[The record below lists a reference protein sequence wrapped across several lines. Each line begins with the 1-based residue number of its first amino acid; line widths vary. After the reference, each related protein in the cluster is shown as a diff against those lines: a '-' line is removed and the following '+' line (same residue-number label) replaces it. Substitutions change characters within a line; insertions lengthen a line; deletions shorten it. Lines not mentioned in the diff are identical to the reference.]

1 MPGPREPGAP
11 RFRRRA
17 AAAPLQRAAAA
28 TTPAPSPQGRGERA
42 DGRRIPGA
50 RSCGRRERRLRRA
63 LPELSRETKGRETPP
78 PWGSSS
84 ARSPR
89 PPRGHRPPPPARCA
103 AGCCT
108 TASTPRAQRSATAA
122 AGRRRTRCCSARSRR
137 RSGTAPRPRNAGCA
151 AGWTRDGGTGHVS
164 DGRGGAA
171 RHPAPVPPPAP
182 VALPARSRLLSRPE
196 RGPPLC
202 RAGRSES
209 PRWRPMRRR
218 RQGTAPPCANGA
230 AAGGERRPGTNAG
243 GRHLRSQTAGF
254 RRPHS
259 FPDAHMKLKAQKQR
273 CK

>member
-1 MPGPREPGAP
+1 MAPDEAGRARGRGANPRGGDRRREPPARGPQVPGSRELGAP
-11 RFRRRA
+11 RSRRRA
-17 AAAPLQRAAAA
+17 VAAPLQRAAAA
-28 TTPAPSPQGRGERA
+28 TTPAPSPRGRGERA

-50 RSCGRRERRLRRA
+50 RSCWRRERRLRRA
-63 LPELSRETKGRETPP
+63 PLELSRETKGRETPP

-108 TASTPRAQRSATAA
+108 TASTLRARRSATVA

-137 RSGTAPRPRNAGCA
+137 RSDMAPRPRNAGCA

-171 RHPAPVPPPAP
+171 RRPPTPPAP
-182 VALPARSRLLSRPE
+182 QPSPRCPGPSPAPSAAPPSRS
-196 RGPPLC
+196 G
-202 RAGRSES
+202 RAGRSEG
-209 PRWRPMRRR
+209 PRCRPMRRR

-243 GRHLRSQTAGF
+243 
-254 RRPHS
+254 
-259 FPDAHMKLKAQKQR
+259 
-273 CK
+273 

>member
-11 RFRRRA
+11 RSRRRA

-196 RGPPLC
+196 RGPPPLPG
-202 RAGRSES
+202 RAEREPSVAANAAAEAGHGPALRQWGGGGRGAAARHECG
-209 PRWRPMRRR
+209 R
-218 RQGTAPPCANGA
+218 TAPPQPDSRVPSA
-230 AAGGERRPGTNAG
+230 AQLPGRA
-243 GRHLRSQTAGF
+243 HEAQSAETA
-254 RRPHS
+254 
-259 FPDAHMKLKAQKQR
+259 L
-273 CK
+273 